1 MQRAL
6 QDEKTQL
13 LKELASL
20 KDQVAELKQK
30 LQAQT
35 DLRVEVED
43 RVKQLEGELAAE
55 RGLRLHF
62 EGLAHERAAL
72 IAELRSR
79 PRPRGWIG

>member
-13 LKELASL
+13 LAELASL
-20 KDQVAELKQK
+20 KDQVAELKEK
-30 LQAQT
+30 LRAQT
-35 DLRVEVED
+35 DLRVELED
-43 RVKQLEGELAAE
+43 RVKQLDGELAAE

-62 EGLAHERAAL
+62 EGLAHEREAR
-72 IAELRSR
+72 IAELRGR